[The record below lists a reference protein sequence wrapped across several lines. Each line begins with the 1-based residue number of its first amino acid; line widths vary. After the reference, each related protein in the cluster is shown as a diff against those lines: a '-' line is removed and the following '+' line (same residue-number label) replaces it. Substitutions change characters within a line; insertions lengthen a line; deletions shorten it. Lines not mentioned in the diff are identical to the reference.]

1 MHYNIKKQ
9 KNSEGGEKMPLYIV
23 LVNLTQ
29 KGIEH
34 IKDLP
39 KWSKDAGNVV
49 KSVGGEVKGLYFT
62 MGRYDLIALVEA
74 PNDEAMMKIS
84 LVRERVGHI
93 REETLKAI
101 PVDEMINIVKE
112 LP

>member
-1 MHYNIKKQ
+1 
-9 KNSEGGEKMPLYIV
+9 V

-29 KGIEH
+29 QGIKH

-39 KWSKDAGNVV
+39 KWSKDAGNVI
-49 KSVGGEVKGLYFT
+49 KSVGGKVKGLYFT
-62 MGRYDLIALVEA
+62 MGRYDLVALVEA
-74 PNDEAMMKIS
+74 PNDEAIMKIS
-84 LVRERVGHI
+84 LVRQQVGHI

-101 PVDEMINIVKE
+101 PVDEMMKIVEE